1 MVILLVF
8 GTGDGGSTPLGT
20 IFKFKGNF
28 MENILV
34 VGANT
39 RPVVC
44 SLKNIG
50 YNVYSSDYFGCI
62 DLRKC
67 VTNFE
72 SVLSQKPYSSC
83 GSFSKKFDP
92 EVILKNASEMM
103 DDVDYIIYN
112 SGLSPSKLPK
122 RKLIGNRDITKIENK
137 YKLYK
142 QLEKGFN
149 DVFKLPETYLVNN
162 LEDALEIADANESKK
177 FLLKPLEGSG
187 GVGIQNIDG
196 IDPDTDIHEAIL
208 QEIVDGVDVSA
219 SVLSSGDEALTIHT
233 SEQLIGNKCLGQR
246 ESYGY
251 CGNTVPYIQQI
262 SPKNHLN
269 NSHIEEIAADLICD
283 LKLIGSNG
291 VDMIIKN
298 GEVYVIEVNPRLQGT
313 FEAAEA
319 SLGVNIGKAHIMACQ
334 GELMEIPA
342 PKNFAAK
349 MIIFSKNRSIV
360 GNLNMKYV
368 NDIPA
373 QNVIIEEGEPIATVL
388 TSNKILEDAVYSA
401 KKIVSK
407 VYKNLTPTNP

>member
-1 MVILLVF
+1 
-8 GTGDGGSTPLGT
+8 
-20 IFKFKGNF
+20 

-34 VGANT
+34 LGANT
-39 RPVVC
+39 RPIVC

-50 YNVYSSDYFGCI
+50 YNVYSSDYFGCT
-62 DLRKC
+62 DLKKC
-67 VTNFE
+67 ATNFK
-72 SVLSQKPYSSC
+72 SVLSQKPYYSC

-92 EVILKNASEMM
+92 EVIINNASEMM

-112 SGLSPSKLPK
+112 SGVSPSKLPK
-122 RKLIGNRDITKIENK
+122 KKLIGNKDINKIENK

-142 QLEKGFN
+142 HLKKSFG

-162 LEDALEIADANESKK
+162 LEDALEIVDAVEGKK
-177 FLLKPLEGSG
+177 FLLKPIEGSG
-187 GVGIQNIDG
+187 GVGIQNIED
-196 IDPDTDIHEAIL
+196 IDPGTDIRGAIL

-219 SVLSSGDEALTIHT
+219 SVLSSGDEAVTILT
-233 SEQLIGNKCLGQR
+233 SEQLIGNKWLGQR
-246 ESYGY
+246 ENYGY

-262 SPKNHLN
+262 NPKNQLN
-269 NSHIEEIAADLICD
+269 NSYIEEIAADIVHD

-319 SLGVNIGKAHIMACQ
+319 SLDINIGKAHIMACQ
-334 GELMEIPA
+334 GELMEVSA

-349 MIIFSKNRSIV
+349 MVIFAKKRSIV
-360 GNLNMKYV
+360 GNLNMEYV

-388 TSNKILEDAVYSA
+388 TYNKIFENAVYSA
-401 KKIVSK
+401 KQIVNT
-407 VYKNLTPTNP
+407 VYRNLTPTNQ

>member
-1 MVILLVF
+1 
-8 GTGDGGSTPLGT
+8 
-20 IFKFKGNF
+20 

-34 VGANT
+34 IGANT
-39 RPVVC
+39 RPIVC

-50 YNVYSSDYFGCI
+50 YNVYSSDYFGCT
-62 DLRKC
+62 DLKKC
-67 VTNFE
+67 VTNFK
-72 SVLSQKPYSSC
+72 SVLSQKPYSHC
-83 GSFSKKFDP
+83 GIFSKKYDP
-92 EVILKNASEMM
+92 EVILNNASRMM
-103 DDVDYIIYN
+103 DDVDHIIYN
-112 SGLSPSKLPK
+112 SGVSPSKLPK
-122 RKLIGNRDITKIENK
+122 RKLIGNKDVTKIENK
-137 YKLYK
+137 YELYK
-142 QLEKGFN
+142 QLEKSFG
-149 DVFKLPETYLVNN
+149 DVFKLPETYHVNN
-162 LEDALEIADANESKK
+162 LEDALEIAETNNAKK

-196 IDPDTDIHEAIL
+196 IDPDTDIHGAIL

-219 SVLSSGDEALTIHT
+219 SVLSSGDEAITIHT

-262 SPKNHLN
+262 NHKNQLN
-269 NSHIEEIAADLICD
+269 KSDIEEIAADLVHD

-319 SLGVNIGKAHIMACQ
+319 SLGINIGKAHIMACQ
-334 GELMEIPA
+334 GELIEIPT
-342 PKNFAAK
+342 PKYFAAK
-349 MIIFSKNRSIV
+349 MIIFAKNRSTV
-360 GNLNMKYV
+360 GNLNRKYV
-368 NDIPA
+368 HDIPA

-388 TSNKILEDAVYSA
+388 TFNKILEDAVYSA
-401 KKIVSK
+401 KKIVNN